1 MLKLNSTMSSFN
13 SAAQKL
19 AAAPT
24 PYPLEDLP
32 QDNNDDAWT
41 VIRSEY
47 GLSLPELV
55 ALKNYELRQQ
65 QQQQQ
70 TQSPLV
76 ATQYLH
82 WRMWAGDNETVF
94 KVPALSFEGLC
105 SAVRD
110 KFDIPISEAFSL
122 YFIPNKRDVN
132 SIQYIASD
140 VDLNN
145 LLGFAGR
152 PTVFIW
158 NRGDPSMSPN
168 SIPSEVEIHAL
179 SVGDESSQS
188 ASSTRGYVQDLFR
201 KGVRARDS
209 NTCVLSGTKLRPKT
223 GNVQAAHILG
233 VEKSLEAA
241 RSEGGVFN
249 PYDTSNGMLLESSLH
264 LAFDSF
270 QWCMDEFLNV
280 HVTEVGK
287 ANGLGKYEGKRL
299 NLQVGVTSYPTKQT
313 LRVRF
318 DLFKKIVKDRQSR
331 ITNRERGRRRF
342 VDAFTL

>member
-1 MLKLNSTMSSFN
+1 MSSFN

-65 QQQQQ
+65 QQQNV
-70 TQSPLV
+70 SPLF
-76 ATQYLH
+76 ATRYLH
-82 WRMWAGDNETVF
+82 CRMWAGENKAVF
-94 KVPALSFEGLC
+94 EVPAPSFEGLC

-122 YFIPNKRDVN
+122 SFIPNKRDVN
-132 SIQYIASD
+132 SRQYIASD

-145 LLGFAGR
+145 FLGLAGR

-158 NRGDPSMSPN
+158 HRGDPSMSPN

-188 ASSTRGYVQDLFR
+188 ASSTRGHVQDLFR

-233 VEKSLEAA
+233 AEKSLELA
-241 RSEGGVFN
+241 RSQGGIFN
-249 PYDTSNGMLLESSLH
+249 PCDTSNGMLLESSLH
-264 LAFDSF
+264 SAFDSF

-287 ANGLGKYEGKRL
+287 AIGLGK
-299 NLQVGVTSYPTKQT
+299 
-313 LRVRF
+313 
-318 DLFKKIVKDRQSR
+318 I
-331 ITNRERGRRRF
+331 
-342 VDAFTL
+342 